1 MTTQP
6 VRHPGEFRW
15 ETRLLGVVTLILA
28 VLGIAE
34 CFASSTYLDQ
44 WYHESTQQV
53 FGLLLGSVLFVVAAA
68 LDYQIWRKLAMPLL
82 VATGVALVPIALIA
96 LVYGNHDAPGVI
108 GHLIPRVNG
117 SHRWIRIGAQV
128 QVAEIARFTLIAWLA
143 ATAATLGPK
152 IRSFNEGFVP
162 TMGVIV
168 IIVGLVAIEPSVTVA
183 LAIGLVASTVL
194 FVAGARIPHLLLAA
208 TVALCALVLV
218 VKLDSVRKKRQES
231 YHGPAIHCTT
241 DDQACQSLIGFGNGG
256 LTGKGFGKGTQ
267 KLGHLPEAY
276 SDFLLSVFGE
286 DWGFLGVVFLTLCYV
301 VFCWMGFRIARTARD
316 PFGTYLAIGITSTIG
331 MSAIVHAGVVTWLI
345 PTTGLTLPF
354 MSVGRL
360 ALVMNLF
367 STGVLVSIGRQRG
380 RPGRSK

>member
-1 MTTQP
+1 

-44 WYHESTQQV
+44 WYHESTEQV
-53 FGLLLGSVLFVVAAA
+53 LGLALGSVLFVIAAA
-68 LDYQIWRKLAMPLL
+68 LDYQIWRKIATPLL
-82 VATGVALVPIALIA
+82 IATGAGLVPIAVVALI
-96 LVYGNHDAPGVI
+96 YRNHDAPGIV
-108 GHLIPRVNG
+108 GHLIPRFNG
-117 SHRWIRIGAQV
+117 SHRWIRVGAQV

-143 ATAATLGPK
+143 ATAATLGPR

-162 TMGVIV
+162 TMGMIAL
-168 IIVGLVAIEPSVTVA
+168 IVGLVAVEPSVTVA
-183 LAIGLVASTVL
+183 LAIGLVGSTIL
-194 FVAGARIPHLLLAA
+194 FVAGARIPHLLLVVA
-208 TVALCALVLV
+208 VALCAMALL
-218 VKLDSVRKKRQES
+218 VKLDAVRNKRQQVFR
-231 YHGPAIHCTT
+231 GPAIHCTV
-241 DDQACQSLIGFGNGG
+241 DEQACQSLIGFGNGG

-286 DWGFLGVVFLTLCYV
+286 DWGFVGVVFLTLCFV
-301 VFCWMGFRIARTARD
+301 VFCWMGFRIAGTARD
-316 PFGTYLAIGITSTIG
+316 PFGTYLAIGITSNIG
-331 MSAIVHAGVVTWLI
+331 MSAIVHAAVVTWLI